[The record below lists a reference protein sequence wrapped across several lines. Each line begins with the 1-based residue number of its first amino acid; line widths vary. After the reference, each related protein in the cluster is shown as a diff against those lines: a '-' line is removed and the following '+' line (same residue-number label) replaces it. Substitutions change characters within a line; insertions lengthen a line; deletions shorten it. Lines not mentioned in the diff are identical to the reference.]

1 MTQYTEFIN
10 EGQVVW
16 FGIQRGNLANLGNG
30 ESPRKVFIEA
40 KDAIAWMQ
48 ASAFGDDRH
57 VWEVRLRDVVEMK
70 VVPAS
75 LERKAQL

>member
-1 MTQYTEFIN
+1 MTQYSEFIS

-16 FGIQRGNLANLGNG
+16 FGIQRGNIANQRSG

-40 KDAIAWMQ
+40 KDAIAWVQ
-48 ASAFGDDRH
+48 AERPGDDRH

-75 LERKAQL
+75 LERKARL